1 MAETLFLQP
10 SALSLRRSAPRRIL
24 VRGPNWIGDAV
35 MCEPAISA
43 VRQLFPEADVTL
55 LVKPA
60 IAELFTGHPAV
71 SQVLVY
77 EDRGVHAGFAGIWRL
92 AQTLRQSRFDLAILF
107 QNAFE
112 AALLAFLAGIPRRYG
127 YATDGRRLLLSD
139 PVPRPGRHAVVH
151 QVEYYLGMLRP
162 LGWDGSV
169 VAPRL
174 VLRPEDE
181 ASMAKRLAEF
191 GIRPDELVIGLNP
204 GSTYGGAKRW
214 LPERFAETADRLAGQ
229 VGVSVLIVGARGE
242 EALARS
248 IASRIRARTVV
259 LTGKTSV
266 RELMAAVKRCAL
278 FLTNDTGP
286 MHIAAA
292 VGVPV
297 VAVFGPTDWRTT
309 APFGTGHALV
319 RRPVGCS
326 PCLLR
331 ECPIDHRCMTG
342 VTVEEVYAAAVERL
356 TSSSGV
362 SRLTDSSRTDQR
374 NQTDPTNQTNV
385 LCGVTIFLD
394 RDGTTNSDTGYIK
407 TPDELQIFPG
417 AVEAVARL
425 KRAGARV
432 VMITNQSGVARGLFS
447 LETLGAIH
455 AKLRAAFEAGGAPLD
470 GLYYCPHHPDDHCAC
485 RKPGTA
491 MVERAVADLGLDL
504 SRAYVVGDQRRD
516 IELARRIGAKGIL
529 VTTGPT
535 SAQALEELNREGAA
549 PDCVAADLS
558 HAVTWI
564 FQDVCSRQRSAMRL
578 MPAHSCSNEREG
590 QREGAGANADG

>member
-1 MAETLFLQP
+1 MYENSFVQR
-10 SALSLRRSAPRRIL
+10 SAFIVHRSAPKRIL

-35 MCEPAISA
+35 MCEPAVSA
-43 VRQLFPEADVTL
+43 VRRLFPRADVTL

-71 SQVLVY
+71 SRIMVY
-77 EDRGVHAGFAGIWRL
+77 EDRGLHAGLGGKWRL
-92 AQTLRQSRFDLAILF
+92 AQALRQGRFDLAILF

-139 PVPRPGRHAVVH
+139 PVPRPRRRTVVH

-162 LGWDGSV
+162 LGWDGKAE
-169 VAPRL
+169 APRL
-174 VLRPEDE
+174 MLGSEEETAMARRLME
-181 ASMAKRLAEF
+181 A
-191 GIRPDELVIGLNP
+191 GIGPDEMVIGVNP

-214 LPERFAETADRLAGQ
+214 LPDRFAETADRLAGQ
-229 VGVSVLIVGARGE
+229 FGASVLIVGARGE
-242 EALARS
+242 ELLARA
-248 IASRIRARTVV
+248 IAGKIKARTLV
-259 LTGKTSV
+259 LAGKTSV

-292 VGVPV
+292 FGVPV

-319 RRPVGCS
+319 RRPVDCS

-331 ECPIDHRCMTG
+331 ECPIDHRCMTR
-342 VTVEEVYAAAVERL
+342 VTVDEVFAAAVERL
-356 TSSSGV
+356 SGSSGL
-362 SRLTDSSRTDQR
+362 SRLSGPSQMDQR
-374 NQTDPTNQTNV
+374 NQTNQTHV

-394 RDGTTNSDTGYIK
+394 RDGTTNCDTGYIK
-407 TPDELQIFPG
+407 TPEELQIFPG

-425 KRAGARV
+425 KRAGAKV
-432 VMITNQSGVARGLFS
+432 VMITNQSGVGRGLFS

-455 AKLRAAFEAGGAPLD
+455 AKLRVVFEAGGAPLD

-491 MVERAVADLGLDL
+491 MVERAVSDLGLDL

-516 IELARRIGAKGIL
+516 IDLARRIGAKGIL

-535 SAQALEELNREGAA
+535 SAQALDELRREGAA
-549 PDCVAADLS
+549 PDCVAADLG

-564 FQDVCSRQRSAMRL
+564 FEDVFSRLQSAVSL
-578 MPAHSCSNEREG
+578 TPAHPSPVEEEG
-590 QREGAGANADG
+590 QREGAPKADG